1 MALTQTIGTRLA
13 ERVRARGSSPLV
25 TYYDLDT
32 GERTELSTTS
42 FANWVDKTSNLL
54 ATLGIDDG
62 NVAGPL
68 SVEHPGH
75 WISLIWPLAAW
86 QHGCSYAAVARPA
99 ATGADLAVTG
109 PRAVESIAPGATV
122 ACSLHPLALPLPDL
136 PAGVIDFTK
145 EVLAESD
152 AHWVAPVAP
161 DAPAWVD
168 ETRSLTHRNLNELD
182 PIAGRVLVRPST
194 AWETLATALLR
205 PLLGGGSSVVVVG
218 DAEQERLERLV
229 AGERVTLGMP

>member
-13 ERVRARGSSPLV
+13 ERVQARGSGPLI

-32 GERTELSTTS
+32 GERTELSATS

-62 NVAGPL
+62 SIAGPL

-86 QHGCSYAAVARPA
+86 QHGCSYAAVTRQD
-99 ATGADLAVTG
+99 ATNADLVVIG
-109 PRAVESIAPGATV
+109 PGAVESIAPGATV
-122 ACSLHPLALPLPDL
+122 ACSLHPLALPLPEV
-136 PAGVIDFTK
+136 PAGVIDFTR
-145 EVLAESD
+145 EVLAEPD
-152 AHWVAPVAP
+152 VHWVAPVEP
-161 DAPAWVD
+161 DALAWAD
-168 ETRSLTHRNLNELD
+168 ETRSVTHRELNALD

-218 DAEQERLERLV
+218 DAGQDRLGRLA